1 MVGRRGEGVRLT
13 QSLICITPL
22 SRWVSVFTRT
32 LCLLLL
38 FAHIYSGTLQHGGTN
53 WTPDE
58 IGSASYPDRL
68 DKAKPAW
75 PLNKHLQPL
84 FGLLHELHPWRA
96 NNAHTH
102 TSPSRPHAACR
113 CTALHSWGGVCH
125 DKLSLW
131 HVCESGPHRWS
142 VFMHGNVLE
151 PNGQPL
157 FLFPPARMRTQ
168 RHWRT
173 SHSHIP
179 NQDERRR
186 CQKMIQAPSPGPVPT
201 NTYKHSILIK
211 ILWPLHQ
218 HYVVRAV

>member
-1 MVGRRGEGVRLT
+1 MVGRRGGGVRLT

-38 FAHIYSGTLQHGGTN
+38 FAHIYSGTLQQGGTN

-96 NNAHTH
+96 NNARTH
-102 TSPSRPHAACR
+102 FPKSASRRMPLHSIAQLRRRMPWQVKPLTCVWVRTSPVECIHAWECAWTQWAASIFISSRTHEDTKTLTRITFTHPKSRWMPTLPENDSSTKSWPCADIQTQYPH
-113 CTALHSWGGVCH
+113 
-125 DKLSLW
+125 
-131 HVCESGPHRWS
+131 
-142 VFMHGNVLE
+142 
-151 PNGQPL
+151 
-157 FLFPPARMRTQ
+157 
-168 RHWRT
+168 
-173 SHSHIP
+173 
-179 NQDERRR
+179 
-186 CQKMIQAPSPGPVPT
+186 
-201 NTYKHSILIK
+201 
-211 ILWPLHQ
+211 
-218 HYVVRAV
+218 